1 MKRSVFSFTVMA
13 LLAGSAFAAA
23 LGTSANAVI
32 PQDVQQVISVDYRRM
47 IDSPTAMALKAR
59 VLPDNLKQFETA
71 LKGVGID
78 PNKDV
83 DQLTFASFRTPT
95 QGVRIIGIASGQFA
109 RPKILKKMQVQKI
122 KPTKYHTSFLYPM
135 NGGMEMTFLDD
146 TTMLFGEDTAI
157 KFALGTRDGE
167 NASMMS
173 NGRISEMVQDVNG
186 GAVWSVLDQQGTQN
200 MMRSTLGDAA
210 KLTDY
215 ETVKKR
221 LLGSYYTMDFSSG
234 VKLDLNVLT
243 SDAMTAT
250 TLSSLLRAG
259 IMFKKMNATPIEKTA
274 MDSTT
279 VESDNDKLKVHFMS
293 DDEKFQSLLHSELF
307 TAVSR

>member
-1 MKRSVFSFTVMA
+1 MKRSLFSLMVMA
-13 LLAGSAFAAA
+13 LLGGTAFAAA

-32 PQDVQQVISVDYRRM
+32 PDDVQQVISVDYRRM

-71 LKGVGID
+71 LRGVGID
-78 PNKDV
+78 TGHDV
-83 DQLTFASFRTPT
+83 DQLTFASFRTPN
-95 QGVRIIGIASGQFA
+95 QGVRIIGIASGQFGRA
-109 RPKILKKMQVQKI
+109 KILKKMQAQKI

-135 NGGMEMTFLDD
+135 NGGMELTFLDD
-146 TTMLFGEDTAI
+146 WTMLFGEDTAV

-167 NASMMS
+167 NASLNS
-173 NGRISEMVQDVNG
+173 NSRMTDMIQAVNG
-186 GAVWSVLDQQGTQN
+186 GAVWSILDAQGTQN

-215 ETVKKR
+215 DTVKKR
-221 LLGSYYTMDFSSG
+221 LLGSYYNMDFANG
-234 VKLDLNVLT
+234 VNFDLSVLT

-259 IMFKKMNATPIEKTA
+259 IMFKRMNATPIEKTA

-279 VESDNDKLKVHFMS
+279 IESDNDKLKVHFKS
-293 DDEKFQSLLHSELF
+293 DDQKFQSLLHSELF